1 MGLYEDELRK
11 AQLRK
16 AQNDAMMQAQQ
27 AQDDYNSRLAAA
39 NSAAASAQSKKV
51 NPLESVL
58 SGIGNSVA
66 NLGKGLVN
74 MFGETG
80 ASARDLIT
88 GNAANEK
95 YTSAFRDWA
104 KKNLYGNENM
114 SDKDYYAKSAG
125 TSLDAAATLSDF
137 IPGVGAAAK
146 TGLNVAQGVGSGIAQ
161 QYIDNGAN
169 VSLEDALRG
178 GLVGGASAGV
188 GQFVGG
194 KLAGKTAGKG
204 IVSKALNSNIGRGA
218 LTGAASGAA
227 GAGLNTA
234 LQGGNF
240 GEIMSS
246 AAQGAGGGALGGGAM
261 AGAMGLV
268 GTGLEKLN
276 NRVTG
281 AGTPTAKNMTTST
294 GTDTPITSKIAQGIA
309 DDESIASRVAR
320 TVDDVQPVKKSIP
333 ITDYDAGEQR
343 VRVNRP
349 DTEYSLGNR
358 QGSNIDGILSPNN
371 RRQLANADVDTTSRF
386 QRLFNDKNIADA
398 YDALQSGQFG
408 DDASAVL
415 RDILSDETYNKLR
428 NTTRD
433 YAQLGELAF
442 DGTTAGNKSE
452 LPKLNREQ
460 YYEDTIGKLGKK
472 GNAGLRAADVPD
484 YMYGHLD
491 NSAGKNNLGR
501 MVSDNE
507 SILREFFGKD
517 ADNLD
522 LTDMYKRYEDL
533 AQAANQN
540 AVYTNDNAL
549 GALAMDP
556 DLNRRVTQEILED
569 SYPTRKIDVKS
580 APSISQSV
588 DVDSYGDTTPIR
600 RTLNQAQTT
609 TPEVAQNVRRQPV
622 QPAVAA
628 ETPLI
633 QKGTPE
639 YDEMVRLDNIANRQR
654 ELRQAI
660 VGGVMDQYGTTRL
673 NDRINGLDNAIMDLA
688 ELDLTDRSKIDGFVN
703 RITGA
708 DGEVPKLIRKS
719 LSDAGDTSA
728 RINKS
733 MEQIYEESGAG
744 ADVSAQKRIKNFFDS
759 RSKKYQV
766 AENGNM
772 KRLDMYDLGKELERE
787 GYKMVDRGERT
798 QNSTTTAYGDALV
811 ILSREVIDKATDGVD
826 IRANIDANK
835 LKNILPGNDAWAAR
849 VDEFANTAQ
858 TVQDARHFI
867 ESPTKLGLLAQAE
880 DYNRNTFGQNAGN
893 AGKTAAKIIRAGTS
907 ADPLAA
913 GAQIAVAAG
922 SEAKPFK
929 QAMIKKSLKAY
940 KNIKAGGDGT
950 VSAAGKTTQAVKNIA
965 SKAGKKLS
973 GVTNMLNNDFLTDR
987 AYGGSDLGMPTF
999 GQLATRQTARQAG
1012 LAQARNQDAE
1022 REYQGAVQ
1030 DAQNA
1035 ALDFN
1040 NAMTE
1045 AQQNYANAQA
1055 MQAAQAQPSQLDRIG
1070 SAMNAALAAGDIDA
1084 YGKLADL
1091 YTQAYKIYKL
1101 QNPKATSSSSS
1112 DAKALSANQSKALT
1126 GLQQLQTLSGMTP
1139 DLGTALSSSPLG
1151 GLVDMFGGND
1161 YANQAKSLA
1170 LTLGYLQSGANI
1182 TPREA
1187 ENIGKSY
1194 IPTAYDSESVRQNK
1208 LSRAEQLLRNYLADT
1223 GSLEAY

>member
-39 NSAAASAQSKKV
+39 NSAAASALSKRV

-137 IPGVGAAAK
+137 IPGVGVAAK

-261 AGAMGLV
+261 AGAMGMV

-281 AGTPTAKNMTTST
+281 VGTPNPKTARSTTASIEA
-294 GTDTPITSKIAQGIA
+294 DTPIATKIAQGIA

-320 TVDDVQPVKKSIP
+320 TADDAQTAKRSIP

-386 QRLFNDKNIADA
+386 QRLFNDKNVADA

-408 DDASAVL
+408 DDASSVL

-484 YMYGHLD
+484 YMYDHLD

-507 SILREFFGKD
+507 SILREFFGDD
-517 ADNLD
+517 AGNLD

-600 RTLNQAQTT
+600 RTLNQAQ
-609 TPEVAQNVRRQPV
+609 EVAQDTTPRRVIRRSADTSGLQIDPNLD
-622 QPAVAA
+622 PSEVAA
-628 ETPLI
+628 LERQIT
-633 QKGTPE
+633 
-639 YDEMVRLDNIANRQR
+639 VNRQKQGAALL
-654 ELRQAI
+654 E
-660 VGGVMDQYGTTRL
+660 QYGTLNEPTRRAL
-673 NDRINGLDNAIMDLA
+673 GSPEDVLATLYDEYGLKTPADVQYAANHVTGKDGTVTKMTRELAKSADNVDTVITEDWLSNLMKENGLMEDEKKVVHDQVAAALQRAGRETDGNTTLDIMKQLEKQSARYKGKDGTYHLSTDA
-688 ELDLTDRSKIDGFVN
+688 DQRKGLIIDIVHDELQDRLWD
-703 RITGA
+703 A
-708 DGEVPKLIRKS
+708 
-719 LSDAGDTSA
+719 AGDP
-728 RINKS
+728 
-733 MEQIYEESGAG
+733 
-744 ADVSAQKRIKNFFDS
+744 QK
-759 RSKKYQV
+759 V
-766 AENGNM
+766 M
-772 KRLDMYDLGKELERE
+772 TPKRLTE
-787 GYKMVDRGERT
+787 
-798 QNSTTTAYGDALV
+798 
-811 ILSREVIDKATDGVD
+811 
-826 IRANIDANK
+826 
-835 LKNILPGNDAWAAR
+835 LKNMYKNNDAWANF
-849 VDEFANTAQ
+849 VDNKLAKAQSGAELRSAMKPLVDGSKIVYGSKQAAGGYADRAYKAATSANPAVALGQMAYEAALGSDAAKQ
-858 TVQDARHFI
+858 TKANRYA
-867 ESPTKLGLLAQAE
+867 KKAAQAQAKL
-880 DYNRNTFGQNAGN
+880 TGQ
-893 AGKTAAKIIRAGTS
+893 TA
-907 ADPLAA
+907 
-913 GAQIAVAAG
+913 
-922 SEAKPFK
+922 
-929 QAMIKKSLKAY
+929 
-940 KNIKAGGDGT
+940 
-950 VSAAGKTTQAVKNIA
+950 KTTSNGIVDGAKNIA

-1022 REYQGAVQ
+1022 RDYQGAVQ

-1084 YGKLADL
+1084 YGQLADL
-1091 YTQAYKIYKL
+1091 YTQAYKIYEL
-1101 QNPKATSSSSS
+1101 QNPTATSSSSS
-1112 DAKALSANQSKALT
+1112 DAKALSATQSKALT

-1223 GSLEAY
+1223 GSLTTLQ

>member
-27 AQDDYNSRLAAA
+27 AQDSYNSRLAAA

-333 ITDYDAGEQR
+333 ITDYDAGKQR

-386 QRLFNDKNIADA
+386 QRLFNDKNVADA

-408 DDASAVL
+408 DDASSVL

-484 YMYGHLD
+484 YMYDHLD

-507 SILREFFGKD
+507 SILREFFGDD
-517 ADNLD
+517 AGNLD

-600 RTLNQAQTT
+600 RTLNQAQ
-609 TPEVAQNVRRQPV
+609 EVAQDTTPRRVIRRSADTSGLQIDPNLD
-622 QPAVAA
+622 PSEVAA
-628 ETPLI
+628 LERQIT
-633 QKGTPE
+633 
-639 YDEMVRLDNIANRQR
+639 VNRQKQGAALL
-654 ELRQAI
+654 E
-660 VGGVMDQYGTTRL
+660 QYGTLNEPTRRAL
-673 NDRINGLDNAIMDLA
+673 GSPEDVLATLYDEYGLKTPADVQYAANHVTGKDGTVTKMTRELAKSADNVDTVITEDWLSNLMKENGLLEDEKKIVHDQVAAALQRAGRETDGNTTLDIMKQLEKQSARYKGKDGTYHLSTDADQRKGLIIDIVHDELQDRLWDAAGDPQKVMTPKRLA
-688 ELDLTDRSKIDGFVN
+688 EL
-703 RITGA
+703 
-708 DGEVPKLIRKS
+708 
-719 LSDAGDTSA
+719 
-728 RINKS
+728 
-733 MEQIYEESGAG
+733 
-744 ADVSAQKRIKNFFDS
+744 KN
-759 RSKKYQV
+759 
-766 AENGNM
+766 
-772 KRLDMYDLGKELERE
+772 MYKD
-787 GYKMVDRGERT
+787 
-798 QNSTTTAYGDALV
+798 
-811 ILSREVIDKATDGVD
+811 
-826 IRANIDANK
+826 
-835 LKNILPGNDAWAAR
+835 NDAWANF
-849 VDEFANTAQ
+849 VDNKLAKAQSGAELRSAMKPLVDGSKIVYGSKQAAGGYADRAYKAATSANPAVALGQMAYEAALGSDAAKQTKANRYAKKAAQAQAKLTGQTANTA
-858 TVQDARHFI
+858 
-867 ESPTKLGLLAQAE
+867 
-880 DYNRNTFGQNAGN
+880 GN
-893 AGKTAAKIIRAGTS
+893 GIVNGAKN
-907 ADPLAA
+907 L
-913 GAQIAVAAG
+913 
-922 SEAKPFK
+922 
-929 QAMIKKSLKAY
+929 
-940 KNIKAGGDGT
+940 
-950 VSAAGKTTQAVKNIA
+950 A

-1091 YTQAYKIYKL
+1091 YTQAYKIYEL
-1101 QNPKATSSSSS
+1101 QNPTATSSSSS
-1112 DAKALSANQSKALT
+1112 DAKSLSANQSKALT

>member
-39 NSAAASAQSKKV
+39 SSAAASAQSKKV

-66 NLGKGLVN
+66 NVGKGIVN

-80 ASARDLIT
+80 SDARDLIT
-88 GNAANEK
+88 GRVGAENSYN
-95 YTSAFRDWA
+95 SAFKKWA
-104 KKNLYGNENM
+104 KENLYGDKEM

-125 TSLDAAATLSDF
+125 TALDAAATVSDL
-137 IPGVGAAAK
+137 IPGLGPIAQVVQGGAS
-146 TGLNVAQGVGSGIAQ
+146 GVAQ
-161 QYIDNGAN
+161 QYIDNGAD
-169 VSLEDALRG
+169 VSLEDALRS
-178 GLVGGASAGV
+178 GLVGAASAGL

-194 KLAGKTAGKG
+194 KLPNKATGNG
-204 IVSKALNSNIGRGA
+204 IVSKALSSNVGRGA
-218 LTGAASGAA
+218 LTGAASGAV
-227 GAGLNTA
+227 GSGLNTA
-234 LQGGNF
+234 LQGGDF
-240 GEIMSS
+240 GQIMSS
-246 AAQGAGGGALGGGAM
+246 AAQGASGGALGGGAM

-358 QGSNIDGILSPNN
+358 QGSNVDGILSPNN

-507 SILREFFGKD
+507 SILREFFGDD
-517 ADNLD
+517 AGNLD

-569 SYPTRKIDVKS
+569 SYPTRKIDVKG

-609 TPEVAQNVRRQPV
+609 TPKVAQNVRRQPV

-654 ELRQAI
+654 ELRQTV

-766 AENGNM
+766 DENGNM

-893 AGKTAAKIIRAGTS
+893 AGKTAAKVIRAGTS
-907 ADPLAA
+907 ADPIAA
-913 GAQIAVAAG
+913 GAQIAVTAA

-929 QAMIKKSLKAY
+929 QAMIKKNLKAY

-1022 REYQGAVQ
+1022 RDYQGAVQ

-1091 YTQAYKIYKL
+1091 YTQAYKIYEL
-1101 QNPKATSSSSS
+1101 QNPTATSSSSS
-1112 DAKALSANQSKALT
+1112 DAKSLSASQSKALT

-1182 TPREA
+1182 PPREA

-1223 GSLEAY
+1223 SSLEAY

>member
-1 MGLYEDELRK
+1 MAFKLNNNDIA
-11 AQLRK
+11 AQQEQARQSLLM
-16 AQNDAMMQAQQ
+16 QQAQQ

-234 LQGGNF
+234 LQGGDF
-240 GEIMSS
+240 GQIMSS

-281 AGTPTAKNMTTST
+281 AGTPNSTAST
-294 GTDTPITSKIAQGIA
+294 GADAPITSKIAQGIA

-428 NTTRD
+428 DTTRD

-442 DGTTAGNKSE
+442 DGTTAGNKSG

-484 YMYGHLD
+484 YMYDHLD

-507 SILREFFGKD
+507 SILREFFGDD
-517 ADNLD
+517 ANNLD

-588 DVDSYGDTTPIR
+588 DVDGYGDTAPIR
-600 RTLNQAQTT
+600 RTLNQAQ
-609 TPEVAQNVRRQPV
+609 EVAQDTTPRRVIRRSADTSGLQIDPNLD
-622 QPAVAA
+622 PSEVAA
-628 ETPLI
+628 LERQIT
-633 QKGTPE
+633 
-639 YDEMVRLDNIANRQR
+639 VNRQKQGAALL
-654 ELRQAI
+654 E
-660 VGGVMDQYGTTRL
+660 QYGTLNEPTRRAL
-673 NDRINGLDNAIMDLA
+673 GSPEDVLATLYDEYGLKTPADVQYAANHVTGKDGTVTKMTRELAKSADNVDTVITEDWLSNLMKENGLLEDEKKIVHDQVAAALQRAGRETDGNTTLDIMKQLEKQSARYKGKDGTYHLSTDA
-688 ELDLTDRSKIDGFVN
+688 DQRKGLIIDIVHDELQDRLWD
-703 RITGA
+703 A
-708 DGEVPKLIRKS
+708 
-719 LSDAGDTSA
+719 AGDP
-728 RINKS
+728 
-733 MEQIYEESGAG
+733 
-744 ADVSAQKRIKNFFDS
+744 QK
-759 RSKKYQV
+759 V
-766 AENGNM
+766 M
-772 KRLDMYDLGKELERE
+772 TPKRLTE
-787 GYKMVDRGERT
+787 
-798 QNSTTTAYGDALV
+798 
-811 ILSREVIDKATDGVD
+811 
-826 IRANIDANK
+826 
-835 LKNILPGNDAWAAR
+835 LKNMYKGNDAWANF
-849 VDEFANTAQ
+849 VDNKLAKAQSGAELRSAMKPLVDGSKIVYGSKQAAGGYADRAYKAATSANPAVAFGQMVYEAALGSDAAKQTKANRYAKKAAQAQAKLTGQTANT
-858 TVQDARHFI
+858 T
-867 ESPTKLGLLAQAE
+867 
-880 DYNRNTFGQNAGN
+880 GN
-893 AGKTAAKIIRAGTS
+893 GIVN
-907 ADPLAA
+907 
-913 GAQIAVAAG
+913 GA
-922 SEAKPFK
+922 
-929 QAMIKKSLKAY
+929 
-940 KNIKAGGDGT
+940 
-950 VSAAGKTTQAVKNIA
+950 KNIA

-1022 REYQGAVQ
+1022 RDYQGAVQ

-1045 AQQNYANAQA
+1045 AQQNYVNAAQA
-1055 MQAAQAQPSQLDRIG
+1055 MQTAQAQPSQLDRIG

-1084 YGKLADL
+1084 YGQLADL
-1091 YTQAYKIYKL
+1091 YTQAYKIYEL

-1194 IPTAYDSESVRQNK
+1194 IPNAYDSESVRQNK

-1223 GSLEAY
+1223 GSLTTLQ